1 LPKDFLYLMDDHVF
15 GCRYFHNLPC
25 N

>member
-1 LPKDFLYLMDDHVF
+1 LPKDFLYLRMVTF
-15 GCRYFHNLPC
+15 FRCRYFYNLPC